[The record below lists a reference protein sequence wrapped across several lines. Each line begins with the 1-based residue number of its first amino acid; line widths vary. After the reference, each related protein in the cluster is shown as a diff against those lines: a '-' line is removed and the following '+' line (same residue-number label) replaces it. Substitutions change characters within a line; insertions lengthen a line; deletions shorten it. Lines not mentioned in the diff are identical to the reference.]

1 MEDSTNR
8 GCLPSLALPAIRFLP
23 KTILG
28 LDNPFSARWT
38 SLTFVAK
45 SLPLSKVSAI
55 LLLSFASLGI
65 SAQPIIYKDKVFEG
79 SPTFTLTASNNGSR
93 FINCTFKNY
102 TSSGSV
108 IRIDGANGVVI
119 EGCTFENIS
128 NSYNKDAHA
137 IDVLAKGDNIVIR
150 NCTFHN
156 VHGDGV
162 QLGNN
167 YYSASAPYIG
177 KVEISGCH
185 WYVDQGVDTENFVD
199 IKGSS
204 GPILIKNNKIH
215 GAQGCVNKQ
224 GCTGDPGYG
233 IIIHYQKSKNIIID
247 GNTIYDCNY
256 GITSEPGASDNP
268 NAPGPPVDVIVRNN
282 VVYNID
288 KTGIRNRQGINHS
301 IVNNTV
307 VNSNLDNSSEH
318 ANIKIDRPTG
328 VTVNKNNLTAGS
340 GGSDNSFGG
349 QGNLY
354 FSNTNAAGLV
364 NLGSNNYRLTT
375 NSPAKNAGVAI
386 SSVSNDIDG
395 DSRPQGSAYDVGA
408 DEFSE
413 PINPPA
419 AANQI
424 WLEAECATSIGSF
437 WQKVTDG
444 GTSAGSYL
452 QTNTRSGD
460 ENRQDPNRQIVFTF
474 SVQQAGIYQLFAR
487 QRADNEGDDSFY
499 YQINDQAWQAW
510 YTPRT
515 GSFAW
520 QTVGTVSLTAGS
532 NTLRF
537 ANREKGARLDKLL
550 LTQTGSAPSG
560 LGQAASNCTTPPP
573 PPTSVVTANAGL
585 DQTVAL
591 DSEPV
596 KLSGSGK
603 GPSPFRGYLWEKV
616 SGPSLTLDARG
627 ANATLTNLQI
637 GTYEFKFTATDSE
650 GNSGSDNVKV
660 IVTASNARTASSTK
674 GRDLIEEN
682 LTEAGSTLI
691 AFPNPADDRLIVQ
704 LANGETRAS
713 VLQLTNLMGQVLR
726 RLEVPVS
733 GGPLIHLDTKD
744 IPAGIYL
751 VQWQT
756 DRLHTV
762 RLLIEH

>member
-1 MEDSTNR
+1 MGDFTNWH
-8 GCLPSLALPAIRFLP
+8 CLLLFLAPLIIRILP
-23 KTILG
+23 KNFIRS
-28 LDNPFSARWT
+28 DNTLVTVRLI
-38 SLTFVAK
+38 SL
-45 SLPLSKVSAI
+45 S
-55 LLLSFASLGI
+55 LLLSFISLGI
-65 SAQPIIYKDKVFEG
+65 SAQPIVHKDKVFEG

-108 IRIDGANGVVI
+108 IRIDGANDVI
-119 EGCTFENIS
+119 IEDCTFENIS

-137 IDVLAKGDNIVIR
+137 VDVLAKGDNIVIR

-185 WYVDQGVDTENFVD
+185 WYIDQGIDAENFVD
-199 IKGSS
+199 IKGSD

-215 GAQGCVNKQ
+215 GAQGCVSKQ

-233 IIIHYQKSKNIIID
+233 IIIHYRKAKNITVD

-256 GITSEPGASDNP
+256 GVASEPGTSDNP
-268 NAPGPPVDVIVRNN
+268 NAPGPPSDVTIQNN

-318 ANIKIDRPTG
+318 ANIKIDRPTRI
-328 VTVNKNNLTAGS
+328 TVNKNNLTAGS
-340 GGSDNSFGG
+340 GGLDNSFGG

-354 FSNTNAAGLV
+354 FSNTNAAGFI
-364 NLGSNNYRLTT
+364 NPGADNYRITVS
-375 NSPAKNAGVAI
+375 SPARDAGVAI
-386 SSVSNDIDG
+386 SSVNKDIDG
-395 DSRPQGSAYDVGA
+395 DFRPQGAAYDVGA
-408 DEFSE
+408 DEFSG
-413 PINPPA
+413 PTSPPA
-419 AANQI
+419 AASQV

-437 WQKVTDG
+437 WQQVQESS
-444 GTSAGSYL
+444 TSGGSYL
-452 QTNTRSGD
+452 QTNARSGD

-474 SVQQAGIYQLFAR
+474 SVQQAGSYQLLAR

-515 GSFAW
+515 GSFVW
-520 QTVGTVSLTAGS
+520 QTVGAVSLTAGS
-532 NTLRF
+532 NTVRF
-537 ANREKGARLDKLL
+537 ANREKGARLDKLY

-560 LGQAASNCTTPPP
+560 LGQAASNCTPIPPP
-573 PPTSVVTANAGL
+573 PASVVTVDAGA
-585 DQTVAL
+585 DKTVGLVNKLTLSPA
-591 DSEPV
+591 SV
-596 KLSGSGK
+596 KT
-603 GPSPFRGYLWEKV
+603 PYRFVRYQWEKR
-616 SGPSLTLDARG
+616 SGPTVTMTK
-627 ANATLTNLQI
+627 ANTANLELTNLQT

-660 IVTASNARTASSTK
+660 TVTGSNARTASGTK
-674 GRDLIEEN
+674 GRDLIEED
-682 LTEAGSTLI
+682 LPEAGPRLI
-691 AFPNPADDRLIVQ
+691 AYPNPVDDRLVVQ
-704 LANGETRAS
+704 IANGETRAS
-713 VLQLTNLMGQVLR
+713 VLLLTNLMGQVLR

-733 GGPLIHLDTKD
+733 GGPLIHLDTED

-756 DRLHTV
+756 DQLHTV
-762 RLLIEH
+762 KLLVEH